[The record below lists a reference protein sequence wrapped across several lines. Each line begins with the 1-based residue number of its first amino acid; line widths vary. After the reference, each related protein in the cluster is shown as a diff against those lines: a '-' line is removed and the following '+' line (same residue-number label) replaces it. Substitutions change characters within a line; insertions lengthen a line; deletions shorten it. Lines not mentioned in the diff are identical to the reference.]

1 MSKTQTTT
9 KTTTK
14 LGRGMAYVLK
24 AFENSSPADIDSTT
38 LERAQA
44 WLEKN
49 GDVDDK
55 DGDSLL
61 IMIEDELAFRNS

>member
-1 MSKTQTTT
+1 MT
-9 KTTTK
+9 KAK
-14 LGRGMAYVLK
+14 LGRGMTYVLK
-24 AFENSSPADIDSTT
+24 AFENASPADIDTTT

-49 GDVDDK
+49 GDVDDR

-61 IMIEDELAFRNS
+61 IMIEDELDFRKG